1 MTRVAAT
8 SIPPSSYARVPTLPI
23 AICMAAALPA
33 DTWVTVTGTWH
44 PGGTLG
50 TSSAPAALDART
62 VKKVAKPVNAYTDA
76 LPLF

>member
-1 MTRVAAT
+1 
-8 SIPPSSYARVPTLPI
+8 
-23 AICMAAALPA
+23 
-33 DTWVTVTGTWH
+33 VTVTGTWH